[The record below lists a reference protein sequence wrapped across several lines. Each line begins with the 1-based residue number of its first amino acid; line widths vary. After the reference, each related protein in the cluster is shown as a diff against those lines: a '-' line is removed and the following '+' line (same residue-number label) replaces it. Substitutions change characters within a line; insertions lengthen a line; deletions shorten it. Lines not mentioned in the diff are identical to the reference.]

1 MKLGKLLFKPKWQ
14 EKNTDVRRVAVATD
28 NDPDLINALPELL
41 RSDPDASVRLAALK
55 RLDDYE
61 FWRERSTNDADGVL
75 RRTARAAYL
84 AQLCSDSAK
93 VPALPRRIAELET
106 LSSDELEKVA
116 STATHRDLRADA
128 LTRISK
134 PAFLGERALSDPDA
148 ALRMKAL
155 ERVADAAQLE
165 RIAERARKTDKVIS
179 RVARERAAALRIERG
194 DTKTIA
200 DRAVALCER
209 IETLMRTARSQAST
223 QLATIE
229 QEWLA
234 LGPAIPTDIASR
246 YAGARSIILA
256 PAPTGKI
263 ETPAAEADAAPIVAE
278 PATPTVSADSLAS
291 QKRFDA
297 AVAAI
302 AEKAQRDRKVRDD
315 KVRALEEMLPSYATA
330 LDAGDSA
337 QSQTLRARI
346 EALAKS
352 IGKLPAALEHGVSA
366 LHVRAAELLRWLAWS
381 NNERRKAI
389 CAEIEALPPTI
400 HPDALATRVRELRD
414 EWQKLSGASKPPE
427 GLERRFQSLCN
438 RTLKSTRPYFN
449 KRDEVRREH
458 GASLQQLLTRV
469 DSVAA
474 DSADWKTMIALRIEL
489 SAALRGLDRVDP
501 RERTTLAKRIKSHIE
516 QLGARIKAHD
526 DDIAAAKTKLI
537 ERARALAESANPRD
551 VARHARELQTAWTAL
566 GNGRRSI
573 DQKQWR
579 EFRGACDA
587 AFGKLDEQRKER
599 DVQAATAREQ
609 AVAVIEELEALS
621 TSDANADSLRT
632 ALRGIDT
639 RSQSMVVNDRGL
651 DQRYREARDA
661 VTRSIADSARKTRL
675 HRFTFALQKN
685 KMLHDA
691 EHGNL
696 NTETLAAQW
705 REMAP
710 ASAEF
715 ERVLQKRFDRLCSTD
730 TGRTADAEENAA
742 DILVRLEFL
751 AGIDSPPSERQRR
764 MDHQVRR
771 LSARMRGGDAS
782 NAANELA
789 ELLTA
794 WFALS
799 GPFPHEMYERFE
811 AAVRASLDNLP

>member
-1 MKLGKLLFKPKWQ
+1 G
-14 EKNTDVRRVAVATD
+14 
-28 NDPDLINALPELL
+28 
-41 RSDPDASVRLAALK
+41 
-55 RLDDYE
+55 
-61 FWRERSTNDADGVL
+61 L

-134 PAFLGERALSDPDA
+134 PVFLGECALNDPDA

-155 ERVADAAQLE
+155 ERVTDAAHLE

-179 RVARERAAALRIERG
+179 RVARERAATLRIEHG

-200 DRAVALCER
+200 DRALSLCER
-209 IETLMRTARSQAST
+209 IEAVMRAAGAQAPA
-223 QLATIE
+223 QLAIIE
-229 QEWLA
+229 REWLA
-234 LGPAIPTDIASR
+234 LRPAIPADIASR

-256 PAPTGKI
+256 PPSIKKVEASAP
-263 ETPAAEADAAPIVAE
+263 EQDVEPIVVAVPI
-278 PATPTVSADSLAS
+278 PASSADSPESLKQS
-291 QKRFDA
+291 E

-302 AEKAQRDRKVRDD
+302 AEQAQRNRKLRDD
-315 KVRALEEMLPSYATA
+315 KVRILEEILPSYAAA
-330 LDAGDSA
+330 LEAGDSA
-337 QSQTLRARI
+337 QSQTLRARAEI
-346 EALAKS
+346 LAKS
-352 IGKLPAALEHGVSA
+352 IGKLPASLEHNVLE
-366 LHVRAAELLRWLAWS
+366 LHARAAELLRWLAWS

-389 CAEIEALPPTI
+389 CAEIDALPPTI

-438 RTLKSTRPYFN
+438 QTLKSARPYFN

-458 GASLQQLLTRV
+458 GTSLQQILARADSVPV
-469 DSVAA
+469 DS
-474 DSADWKTMIALRIEL
+474 SDWKAMFALRIEL
-489 SAALRGLDRVDP
+489 GTALRSLDRVDP
-501 RERTTLAKRIKSHIE
+501 RERTTLAKRIKAHIE
-516 QLGARIKAHD
+516 QLGARIKAHED
-526 DDIAAAKTKLI
+526 DVGAAKAKLI
-537 ERARALAESANPRD
+537 ERACALTESANPRD
-551 VARHARELQTAWTAL
+551 VARHARELQTEWTAL
-566 GNGRRSI
+566 GNGRRSL

-621 TSDANADSLRT
+621 TSDANAD
-632 ALRGIDT
+632 ALRAALRSIDA
-639 RSQSMVVNDRGL
+639 RLQSMVVNDRGL
-651 DQRYREARDA
+651 DQRHREARDA

-685 KMLHDA
+685 RMLRDA
-691 EHGNL
+691 ERGNVDP
-696 NTETLAAQW
+696 ETLPVQW

-715 ERVLQKRFDRLCSTD
+715 ERALQARFDRLHSADSARAADVHD
-730 TGRTADAEENAA
+730 TAA
-742 DILVRLEFL
+742 DILVRLEFQ
-751 AGIDSPPSERQRR
+751 AGIDSPASERQRR
-764 MDHQVRR
+764 MDHQVQR
-771 LSARMRGGDAS
+771 LSARMRGG
-782 NAANELA
+782 NATNTENELV
-789 ELLTA
+789 ELLAA

-799 GPFPHEMYERFE
+799 GPFPGDMDDRFD
-811 AAVRASLDNLP
+811 AAVSAGLDNLP